1 MVPEMPAYVLPPP
14 PVVALPVVGQSALFP
29 VRRVY
34 CIGRNYAAHAR
45 EMGHDPARE
54 APFFFQKNAGNL
66 LAGQD
71 FPYPAESRDVHHEV
85 ELLVALGSG
94 GASISMDDAQACV
107 WGYGIALDM
116 TRRDRQ
122 AEAKAAGRP
131 WEVGKAFEHAA
142 PTGPLHAVASVGY
155 LAAGRIALSVNG
167 TQRQAGDLSQMIWS
181 VPEIIAVLSRYFTL
195 AAGDVILTGTPEGV
209 SPVQRGDMMQ
219 ASIAGLG
226 SLSVRVV

>member
-1 MVPEMPAYVLPPP
+1 MSDYIVPPP
-14 PVVALPVVGQSALFP
+14 PVIALPVAGNSARFP

-45 EMGHDPARE
+45 EMGHDPTRE

-66 LAGQD
+66 TAGD
-71 FPYPAESRDVHHEV
+71 FPYPSESADVHHEV

-94 GASISMDDAQACV
+94 GVSIAVDQALSCV

-131 WEVGKAFEHAA
+131 WEVGKAFEHSA
-142 PTGPLHAVASVGY
+142 PCGPLHAVATVGHPS
-155 LAAGRIALSVNG
+155 AGRIALSVNG
-167 TQRQAGDLSQMIWS
+167 QARQSGDLAQMIWS
-181 VPEIIAVLSRYFTL
+181 VPEIIGTLSRYFTL

-209 SPVQRGDMMQ
+209 GPVVRGDVME

-226 SLSVRVV
+226 ALSVRVV